1 MHLLIMGPQGVGK
14 GTQAVRL
21 GQHYGIQNISTG
33 DIFRY
38 NIKRQTELGKKV
50 KAVIDA
56 GELVTDELTGE
67 LVRDV
72 LCLEN
77 AREGFIL
84 DGYPRNHN
92 QVIDLDA
99 TLDEFSLKLDA
110 AISLTAD
117 REELVERM
125 LKRAE
130 IEGRDDDT
138 PDAINKRLEIYDTQ
152 TAPLV
157 NHYRT
162 RGLLLSVDGI
172 GSVEDITNRIIKELD
187 AFV

>member
-21 GQHYGIQNISTG
+21 GRHYGIQNISTG

-38 NIKRQTELGKKV
+38 HVKHGTELGKKI

-67 LVRDV
+67 LVRDA

-77 AREGFIL
+77 AAEGFIL
-84 DGYPRNHN
+84 DGYPRNEN
-92 QVIDLDA
+92 QVVDLDA
-99 TLDEFSLKLDA
+99 TLDELSLKLDA
-110 AISLTAD
+110 VISLTAD
-117 REELVERM
+117 RNELIERM
-125 LKRAE
+125 IKRAE
-130 IEGRDDDT
+130 IELRADDT
-138 PDAINKRLEIYDTQ
+138 PDAIKKRLKIYDTQ

-157 NHYRT
+157 NRYRT
-162 RGLLLSVDGI
+162 RGLLINVDGT
-172 GSVEDITNRIIKELD
+172 GSVEEVTGRIIAELD